1 MKEYKN
7 IIFDLFD
14 TLILFNPELLPVIE
28 LDNKIYHS
36 TGMDVFNTFS
46 YYFPKIY
53 FNEFYNFFTL
63 SYRKFQELK
72 NIDNREYVNSKR
84 FEIMLDQMNLNYN
97 NKILDDLVVSHMSSL
112 EKSMIFPEKH
122 RIVLDYLKEKSYNLS
137 ILSNFD
143 YSPTANKL
151 LDIYNITHYFDY
163 IFISDQIGWR
173 KPSPKI
179 FEYAIEKIGE
189 NKSDILF
196 IGNDFERDIIGAQN
210 SGIDSI
216 YINLNNK
223 YSDIN
228 AFVESVNSLNEI
240 ITFI

>member
-1 MKEYKN
+1 MKKYKN

-14 TLILFNPELLPVIE
+14 TLILFKPELLPGIKI
-28 LDNKIYHS
+28 DNKIHHS
-36 TGMDVFNTFS
+36 TGMDVFKTFS
-46 YYFPKIY
+46 DYFSKID
-53 FNEFYNFFTL
+53 FDEFYNFFTM

-97 NKILDDLVVSHMSSL
+97 NKILDDLVVSHMDSL
-112 EKSMIFPEKH
+112 EKSMFFPENH
-122 RIVLDYLKEKSYNLS
+122 RKVLKYLKEKDHNLS

-143 YSPTANKL
+143 YSPTAYKL
-151 LDIYNITHYFDY
+151 LEDNGIIHYFDY

-179 FEYAIEKIGE
+179 FEYAIKKIGE
-189 NKSDILF
+189 NKSNILF
-196 IGNDFERDIIGAQN
+196 IGDDYERDILGAYK

-223 YSDIN
+223 ISN
-228 AFVESVNSLNEI
+228 TNQFVKSVNSLNDI
-240 ITFI
+240 ISII